1 MIPPKINLLDPEPGG
16 PQPRPRFS
24 WRKGVIIGLAALV
37 VILPVLFFLV
47 SARLFSAASKINP
60 ANDSGK
66 KISLLEQIRRLVGNS
81 DKQLKGQDRDRINI
95 LLLGEGGEGHDG
107 PHLTDTMLFI
117 TFKPSTSQI
126 GILSLPRDLWIPLPE
141 GGSNKINSI
150 NAMAEAAQPRSG
162 GEATSRVIGRLLD
175 QPIDYYVRVD
185 FSAYKTLVDD
195 VGGITVNVAQGFTDF
210 AYPTDNQ
217 LFKTVSFRKGWQT
230 MNGDT
235 ALEFVR
241 SRHGNNGEG
250 SDFARSSRQQL
261 VLLALKDKLVSF
273 DTLLNPSRVA
283 SVLETLQSHVVTN
296 MELWE
301 IVALAKDMR
310 GVDRTTM
317 VHRVLDDS
325 PEGPLY
331 ATSITVSNGD
341 AYVLLPRKGDWSDI
355 QRAASK
361 ILETKSD
368 VWGATAASGSGT
380 GATAAAPALRVE
392 VRNATL
398 QPGLAKKTQDMLSKV
413 GYDVV
418 RIGNATE
425 KDRTRTIVYDLTDG
439 AHPDELQTLR
449 NLLGADVAMTL
460 PGYLSSGLTPSN
472 IALSNGQQPSSAG
485 VDFLVVLGQNA
496 IN

>member
-1 MIPPKINLLDPEPGG
+1 MIPPKINLLEPESGG
-16 PQPRPRFS
+16 LQPRRRFS
-24 WRKGVIIGLAALV
+24 FRKSAVIGAVALV
-37 VILPVLFFLV
+37 VILPVLFSLA

-60 ANDSGK
+60 ANDTGK
-66 KISLLEQIRRLVGNS
+66 KVSLLEQIRRLVGNS

-95 LLLGEGGEGHDG
+95 LVLGEGGEGHDG
-107 PHLTDTMLFI
+107 PHLTDTMLFV

-150 NAMAEAAQPRSG
+150 NALAEVARPRSG
-162 GEATSRVIGRLLD
+162 GETTARVIGRLLD

-195 VGGITVNVAQGFTDF
+195 VGGITVNVGQAFTDF
-210 AYPTDNQ
+210 AYPTDNE
-217 LFKTVSFRKGWQT
+217 LYKTVSFKKGWQT
-230 MNGDT
+230 LNGDT
-235 ALEFVR
+235 ALEYVR
-241 SRHGNNGEG
+241 SRHGNNGQG
-250 SDFARSSRQQL
+250 SDFARSNRQQE
-261 VLLALKDKLVSF
+261 VMLALKDKLVSF

-301 IVALAKDMR
+301 IVALAKDLR
-310 GVDRTTM
+310 GVDRSTM
-317 VHRVLDDS
+317 VHRVLDDN

-355 QRAASK
+355 QRTAAK
-361 ILETKSD
+361 LLEAKSD
-368 VWGATAASGSGT
+368 
-380 GATAAAPALRVE
+380 AAAAQAPAQPIRVE

-398 QPGLAKKTQDMLSKV
+398 QAGLAKKTQDILVKV

-418 RIGNATE
+418 RIGNSKE
-425 KDRTRTIVYDLTDG
+425 ESRPRTIVYDLTDG
-439 AHPDELQTLR
+439 AHPEELQTIR

-496 IN
+496 AN

>member
-1 MIPPKINLLDPEPGG
+1 MKPPKINLLDPGSG
-16 PQPRPRFS
+16 AFRPRRRFS
-24 WRKGVIIGLAALV
+24 FWKGAAIGLAALV
-37 VILPVLFFLV
+37 LTVPLFFSFA
-47 SARLFSAASKINP
+47 SARLLNAVSKINP
-60 ANDSGK
+60 ANATSQK
-66 KISLLEQIRRLVGNS
+66 LSLIEQVRRLVGGS
-81 DKQLKGQDRDRINI
+81 EKKLRGEDRDRINI
-95 LLLGEGGEGHDG
+95 LVLGEGGEGHDG
-107 PHLTDTMLFI
+107 PHLTDTMLFV
-117 TFKPSTSQI
+117 TFKPSTSRI

-150 NAMAEAAQPRSG
+150 NAVAENAQPRSG

-195 VGGITVNVAQGFTDF
+195 VGGITVNVDQSFTDF
-210 AYPTDNQ
+210 AYPTDDN
-217 LFKTVSFRKGWQT
+217 LYKTVSFQKGWQT

-235 ALEFVR
+235 ALEYAR

-250 SDFARSSRQQL
+250 SDFARSRRQQK

-283 SVLETLQSHVVTN
+283 SVLETLQSHVVTD

-310 GVDRTTM
+310 HVDQSTM
-317 VHRVLDDS
+317 VHRVLDDN

-331 ATSITVSNGD
+331 ATTVTVSNGD
-341 AYVLLPRKGDWSDI
+341 AYVLLPRKGDWGDV
-355 QRAASK
+355 QRIADR

-368 VWGATAASGSGT
+368 ALSASGGQPLRIEIRNGT
-380 GATAAAPALRVE
+380 PQA
-392 VRNATL
+392 
-398 QPGLAKKTQDMLSKV
+398 GLAKKTQDLLNKV

-418 RIGNATE
+418 RIGNSKENSLA
-425 KDRTRTIVYDLTDG
+425 RTIVYDLSNG
-439 AHPDELQTLR
+439 AYPEELQTIR
-449 NLLGADVAMTL
+449 NLLGADVSLTL

-472 IALSNGQQPSSAG
+472 IALSNGQQPPGDG
-485 VDFLVVLGQNA
+485 VDFLVVLGRNA